1 MASSNKRP
9 KTESSA
15 PATPSAMIPSY
26 LRARF
31 SDKGSALRDQPS
43 SRRRQLFSEGEEPAV
58 AASSSSASSPVK
70 PKKLA
75 MGKNGAARPKG
86 KAQGGS
92 NKSSGVGSG
101 LIKVSEEAEG
111 DEDVNLSREQRRS
124 QSLSAKHPQPGKI
137 SSLLPVSCCTRIW
150 GHPCRPSSPCF
161 VCALRFLAMLSC
173 YAPCT
178 PPPLDSIPALPTP
191 LTIPA
196 DVPRRSA

>member
-75 MGKNGAARPKG
+75 MGKKGAARPKG

-101 LIKVSEEAEG
+101 LMKVSEEAEG

-124 QSLSAKHPQPGKI
+124 QSLSAKHPQPGKF
-137 SSLLPVSCCTRIW
+137 SVSPRSPAAHGSGATPAALHSRALCVLCAFW
-150 GHPCRPSSPCF
+150 PCF
-161 VCALRFLAMLSC
+161 LVMPPAHHPPWTASP
-173 YAPCT
+173 PCQ
-178 PPPLDSIPALPTP
+178 PL
-191 LTIPA
+191 
-196 DVPRRSA
+196 